1 MSVGG
6 ILQPLQIRQKT
17 AKFVEHRKPSLSS
30 TDKLL
35 NPKRHRLSRVPPG
48 LVYQGAAETPQI
60 VQPRCLM
67 LTPFRP
73 ATEAQN
79 AVLMAQNTVTISSP
93 GRVGGYKKDQNA
105 TVRLPCVR
113 APTEGR
119 HNGQSA
125 QVLSFPLFLVA
136 LSPGPEKVRE
146 APTSI
151 VSVFYSGGRCKVSR
165 YLQPP
170 HRLSFSSI
178 FQCHRRPLAKSC
190 FLAQERCARCSPPK
204 LCSHFQGLGSLARR

>member
-1 MSVGG
+1 
-6 ILQPLQIRQKT
+6 
-17 AKFVEHRKPSLSS
+17 
-30 TDKLL
+30 
-35 NPKRHRLSRVPPG
+35 
-48 LVYQGAAETPQI
+48 
-60 VQPRCLM
+60 M

-93 GRVGGYKKDQNA
+93 GTVGGYKKDRNA
-105 TVRLPCVR
+105 TVRPPRVR
-113 APTEGR
+113 APTAGR

-136 LSPGPEKVRE
+136 LSPGLEKVRE

-151 VSVFYSGGRCKVSR
+151 VSVFYSGGRCKVGR

-190 FLAQERCARCSPPK
+190 FPAQERCARCPP
-204 LCSHFQGLGSLARR
+204 LNFAPTSRALAPLLVDRGTPRVSLAPCTSSTRSQLTLFVGLLICGLAHEIPTEFSW